1 MAVIRE
7 PVGGDAI
14 VVEDVWKRFRK
25 STLPSGYTTLK
36 SLLLGRRRRKEGG
49 VSYRQVLRGVSFRV
63 PAGETWGI
71 LGPNGAGKSTLL
83 RLLTGIYRPDR
94 GSILVR
100 GRVASLLELG
110 AGFHPEFS
118 GRENVT
124 LNGIVLGMSKRE
136 IQERYDAIVDFAE
149 LADVMDEPVRT
160 YSTGMFMRL
169 GFSIAVHS
177 EPDVLFL
184 DEILAVGDAS
194 FTAKCQDRIR
204 EFQAAGKT
212 LLMVTH
218 DLTSVQSYCSHA
230 IRLGGGTIED
240 QGEPAAVV
248 ERYVRETSRDGGA
261 RPAEVSGQ

>member
-1 MAVIRE
+1 MHE
-7 PVGGDAI
+7 PARGDAV

-36 SLLLGRRRRKEGG
+36 SLVLGKGRRRGG
-49 VSYRQVLRGVSFRV
+49 GASYRQVLRGVSFRV

-94 GSILVR
+94 GRIVVN

-149 LADVMDEPVRT
+149 LADFMDEPVRT

-177 EPDVLFL
+177 DPDVLFL

-194 FTAKCQDRIR
+194 FTAKCHDRIR

-218 DLTSVQSYCSHA
+218 DVASVRAYCSRV
-230 IRLGGGTIED
+230 IRLGGGTILDEGPPD
-240 QGEPAAVV
+240 PVV
-248 ERYVRETSRDGGA
+248 ERYLRDMNRDGGE
-261 RPAEVSGQ
+261 RPAEVSGS